1 MSLEDH
7 RRGFAAAMAV
17 LIAEFS
23 AYLDREGSD
32 PVADSVATGRGT
44 LWLSPE
50 ELAGMAG
57 EMLGILRSRLG
68 NQPSPER
75 KPYLL
80 SAILFPVGS
89 PAHAQQGAPAMPEM
103 LR

>member
-1 MSLEDH
+1 
-7 RRGFAAAMAV
+7 
-17 LIAEFS
+17 
-23 AYLDREGSD
+23 
-32 PVADSVATGRGT
+32 
-44 LWLSPE
+44 
-50 ELAGMAG
+50 MAG